1 MNVMIVEDEYYI
13 AMDLQS
19 IVEQA
24 GYCSLEPL
32 ATMEQALAYANKAD
46 IALVD
51 LRLADGMTGPALG
64 RKLMDR
70 FGVEVIYV
78 TAIPED
84 LGTGLEGACE
94 VITKPFTAEQ
104 ISKALAKAARLHR
117 ERQDRIRVIQ

>member
-19 IVEQA
+19 IAEQA
-24 GYCSLEPL
+24 GYHSLEPL

-64 RKLMDR
+64 RKLIDR

-84 LGTGLEGACE
+84 LGAGLEGACE
-94 VITKPFTAEQ
+94 IITKPFTGEQ
-104 ISKALAKAARLHR
+104 ICKALAKAARLHR
-117 ERQDRIRVIQ
+117 ERHDRIRVIQ